1 MFCRGYEIES
11 WSRFGQD
18 FEALWSFL
26 WRCWCLV
33 EVEVDAWSRFWIWN
47 SIKICVWTYD
57 MNSTLGSV
65 VPLAMFI
72 QFNGFNESLKQ
83 ELACQFWYW
92 KTDPF
97 YECFLYSEGDLLLD
111 QIWES
116 ARAVPWVGMYML
128 VPYSMFSPFLG
139 KFLLEYWNVLGELAI
154 GGITSADHYAGTR
167 AAGGDLDHIDCPI
180 WP

>member
-1 MFCRGYEIES
+1 MKFD
-11 WSRFGQD
+11 QD
-18 FEALWSFL
+18 L
-26 WRCWCLV
+26 CLNLQT
-33 EVEVDAWSRFWIWN
+33 DCG
-47 SIKICVWTYD
+47 K

-97 YECFLYSEGDLLLD
+97 YECFLYSEGDLILD
-111 QIWES
+111 EIWES

-154 GGITSADHYAGTR
+154 GGVTSADHYAGTR
-167 AAGGDLDHIDCPI
+167 AAGGKLLFHLVVFPLHM
-180 WP
+180 